1 MNLSNIILL
10 IKSVRCLFALT
21 QHILY
26 PVIEITVPS
35 DSSLVDH
42 PFRVEMI
49 LLYSLVDLILF
60 PLHLTKCVTLV
71 SQEFSTSQTVVFRQ
85 FNLVFMLIVLGI
97 DRVAHR
103 SFHLSALCV
112 ILILSL

>member
-10 IKSVRCLFALT
+10 IKSVRCFFALP
-21 QHILY
+21 QHIFY
-26 PVIEITVPS
+26 PVIEITVPG
-35 DSSLVDH
+35 DSSFVDH

-60 PLHLTKCVTLV
+60 SLHLTKCVTLV

>member
-10 IKSVRCLFALT
+10 IKSVGCFFALT